1 MDHAAG
7 APSAAQELESLCHPA
22 LDEQA
27 VAVYNSLQTSLI
39 QEEEAML
46 LAGDIG
52 ATKTHLALYS
62 ADRGLVAQR
71 QATFRSAEYPSLE
84 AVASEFLGEARS
96 SIDQAVFGVAGPV
109 LGGQTTATNLPWI
122 VSETILENT
131 LGLPKARLLNDLEA
145 TAHGVPH
152 LAPAD
157 LFTLNEAPPRSGSKA
172 VIAPGTGLGE
182 AVLLYQDGRYY
193 VIPSE
198 GGHTDFGPTN
208 LFEIELLR
216 YLMGKFG
223 HVSYERICSGIG
235 LPNIYLYLRE
245 NRFAKEPPHVA
256 AALEE
261 AADPTPVIVQK
272 AMDGESEL
280 CIATLNAFVS
290 ILGAEAGN
298 LALKVMASGGVYV
311 GGGIP
316 PKILPKLRDGT
327 FMAAFVNKG
336 RFAEML
342 AKMPVYVI
350 LKPDTALLGAACYGL
365 GL

>member
-1 MDHAAG
+1 
-7 APSAAQELESLCHPA
+7 
-22 LDEQA
+22 
-27 VAVYNSLQTSLI
+27 
-39 QEEEAML
+39 ML

-62 ADRGLVAQR
+62 PDCGLTAQG
-71 QATFRSAEYPSLE
+71 QATFKSADYPSLE
-84 AVASEFLGEARS
+84 AVAAEFLGTSRVS
-96 SIDQAVFGVAGPV
+96 VDDAVFGVAGPIF
-109 LGGQTTATNLPWI
+109 GGQTAATNLPWL
-122 VSETILENT
+122 VSEASLQQALSVQRAT
-131 LGLPKARLLNDLEA
+131 LLNDLQA
-145 TAHGVPH
+145 TAYGVPH

-182 AVLLYQDGRYY
+182 AVLFYQDGRYH

-223 HVSYERICSGIG
+223 HVSYERICSGLG
-235 LPNIYLYLRE
+235 MPNIYHYLKE
-245 NRFAKEPPHVA
+245 NRFAREPAEVVE
-256 AALEE
+256 ALEQ
-261 AADPTPVIVQK
+261 APDPTPVIVQK
-272 AMDGESEL
+272 AMAGESEL

-298 LALKVMASGGVYV
+298 LALKVMASGGIYL

-316 PKILPKLRDGT
+316 PKILSKLKDGT

-336 RFAEML
+336 RFAEAL
-342 AKMPVYVI
+342 SKMPVYVI
-350 LKPDTALLGAACYGL
+350 LKADTALLGAACYGL